1 MAERKCLMTFY
12 PTDCKGDCF
21 SCKCGGAEATKDM
34 YVSINNVQR
43 VCSITG
49 GAADTDEG
57 EYIAEVI
64 RNNLENMVIPA
75 SDVQPVRHGEWEDE
89 RYDDDLLHCYI
100 ATCSECGYEST
111 DRYRIS
117 DSHKYCEN
125 CGVKMDQ
132 KE

>member
-1 MAERKCLMTFY
+1 MVK
-12 PTDCKGDCF
+12 
-21 SCKCGGAEATKDM
+21 
-34 YVSINNVQR
+34 YVSKDIICAKMMHCNFRSPDMTVSDFINDELP
-43 VCSITG
+43 
-49 GAADTDEG
+49 AA
-57 EYIAEVI
+57 
-64 RNNLENMVIPA
+64 
-75 SDVQPVRHGEWEDE
+75 DVQPVRHGEWEDE